1 MVKLAKE
8 NEAKTKSVDELLLE
22 FKNAKFKDISSKIK
36 FTGIEE
42 GKDIYNIT
50 APFENEDQTYIA
62 GRVEARDSE
71 QSEVVFFKRSGE
83 TWEADESM
91 PRLQLQD
98 PFVTRIGGELILGG
112 VEIFDDVEKPGTWNY
127 RTVFYRGASIADLK
141 RFTQGPDRMKDIR
154 LCGLPDGSILVMTRP
169 QGEIGGRGKVGCLMI
184 RSLEELNA
192 ENIEKADILEGMF
205 LPEEWGGCNELHL
218 LKNGKIGVL
227 SHIAKYD
234 EEGNRHYYSTAF
246 CFDYQTGGYTPMKII
261 AVRAN
266 FQDGPSK
273 RDDLKDVIF
282 SGGLVRLENG
292 KAQLYCGV
300 SDVEGHTITICD
312 PFLSF
317 EK

>member
-1 MVKLAKE
+1 M
-8 NEAKTKSVDELLLE
+8 NTKSVDELLLE
-22 FKNAKFKDISSKIK
+22 FDNLKFKDKSSKIK
-36 FTGIEE
+36 FSGIEE
-42 GKDIYNIT
+42 GKDVYNIT
-50 APFENEDQTYIA
+50 APFEDKGNTYIA
-62 GRVEARDSE
+62 GRTEARDSE
-71 QSEVVFFKRSGE
+71 QSEVVFFKKSGE
-83 TWEADESM
+83 DWEADNSLA
-91 PRLQLQD
+91 RLQLQD
-98 PFVTRIGGELILGG
+98 PFVTRIQDELILGG

-127 RTVFYRGASIADLK
+127 RTVFYRGNSIPELK

-154 LCGLPDGSILVMTRP
+154 LGGLPDGRILVMTRP
-169 QGEIGGRGKVGCLMI
+169 QGKVGGRGKIGYLI
-184 RSLEELNA
+184 IDSLEELTADNM
-192 ENIEKADILEGMF
+192 EKAEILEGMF

-234 EEGNRHYYSTAF
+234 EEMNRHYYSTAF
-246 CFDYQTGGYTPMKII
+246 CFDYITGEFTPMKII

-282 SGGLVRLENG
+282 SGGLIRKENG

-300 SDVEGHTITICD
+300 SDVEGHSITIRD

>member
-1 MVKLAKE
+1 M
-8 NEAKTKSVDELLLE
+8 NTKSVDELLLE
-22 FKNAKFKDISSKIK
+22 FDNLKFKDKSSKIK
-36 FTGIEE
+36 FSGIEE
-42 GKDIYNIT
+42 VKDVYNIT
-50 APFENEDQTYIA
+50 APFEDKGNTYIA
-62 GRVEARDSE
+62 GRTEARDSE
-71 QSEVVFFKRSGE
+71 QSEVVFFKKSGE
-83 TWEADESM
+83 DWEADNSLA
-91 PRLQLQD
+91 RLQLQD
-98 PFVTRIGGELILGG
+98 PFVTRIQDELILGG

-127 RTVFYRGASIADLK
+127 RTVFYRGNSIPELK

-154 LCGLPDGSILVMTRP
+154 LGGLPDGRILVMTRP
-169 QGEIGGRGKVGCLMI
+169 QGKVGGRGKIGYLI
-184 RSLEELNA
+184 IDSLEELTADNM
-192 ENIEKADILEGMF
+192 EKAEILEGMF

-234 EEGNRHYYSTAF
+234 EEMNRHYYSTAF
-246 CFDYQTGGYTPMKII
+246 CFDYITGEFTPMKII

-282 SGGLVRLENG
+282 SGGLIRKENG

-300 SDVEGHTITICD
+300 SDVEGHSITISD